1 MIIYVLTYIK
11 EEIMKHILLSILTIA
26 VALSCTNKKD
36 EQKVVT
42 EYFPVTSPVL
52 IDTTLH
58 TDYVAEIN
66 AVQNVEIR
74 ARVKGYLEKV
84 FIDEG
89 KYVKQGQV
97 LFSINNPELNEQVV
111 KAGAVL
117 KSCITEQKAAEI
129 ELNNIKRL
137 VEKNVVSSTELEAA
151 KNKVEMMKAKV
162 EEAQA
167 NESFAKIQL
176 TYTQIKAPFNG
187 IVNRIPNKIGSLI
200 EDGTLLTNISNN
212 GEVFAYFDVSEKE
225 YLNYSSNFRENS
237 QQSNNVTLILANG
250 EEHPFKGKVETT
262 ESEIDQ
268 STGNIA
274 FRARFNNPEKILKH
288 GASGKVRLLK
298 KYKNALIIPQ
308 KATFEIQDKMYVYVI
323 DKNNKVKTKAI
334 TSSQR
339 MPHFYIV
346 DSGLEE
352 SDKIIYEGIQNVKD
366 GMTVKPQFVEMNDIS
381 KELSYVNSPE

>member
-1 MIIYVLTYIK
+1 
-11 EEIMKHILLSILTIA
+11 MKHILLSILTIA